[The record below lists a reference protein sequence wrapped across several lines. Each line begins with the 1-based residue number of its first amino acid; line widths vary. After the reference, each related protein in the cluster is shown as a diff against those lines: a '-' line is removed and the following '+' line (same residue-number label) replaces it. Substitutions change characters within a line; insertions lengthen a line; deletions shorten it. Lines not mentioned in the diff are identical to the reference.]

1 MASNATV
8 EQVHIE
14 TYEDTLRILAQ
25 QATSRIR
32 PWCME
37 RGVESGGHNWERLGS
52 QEAVAKTPVG
62 GPTGRNV
69 DTPEHNYPFTRRRST
84 PGTWH
89 TGDTVEPEDI
99 VKTLI
104 DPHSGIARAQM
115 MAMQRSIDDELLDAA
130 DRDADDGNGG
140 TVAFPAAQIVG
151 DGSVAIN
158 FDLTTAVTEKFM
170 DNDIDPDEPK
180 VMFISPAQARK
191 LLQLTEATSGDYNAA
206 KPLTSKGYVES
217 WMGYT
222 WVVSTRL
229 NSPAGGQVHCL
240 AMTRRALGL
249 QVNEEITAKVQ
260 EDPTISFAWRIY
272 CRATFGAV
280 RVEDE
285 HVVRLH
291 LSETI

>member
-14 TYEDTLRILAQ
+14 TYEDNVRFLAQ
-25 QATSRIR
+25 QIVSRVR
-32 PWCME
+32 PWCQE
-37 RGVESGGHNWERLGS
+37 RDTESGGHNWERVGTA
-52 QEAVAKTPVG
+52 EATAKTPIG

-69 DTPEHNYPFTRRRST
+69 ATPEDNYPFTRRRST

-89 TGDTVEPEDI
+89 TGDTTEPEDI
-99 VKTLI
+99 VKILI
-104 DPHSGIARAQM
+104 DANGSIARSQAYAM
-115 MAMQRSIDDELLDAA
+115 MRSIDDELFDAA
-130 DRDADDGNGG
+130 ERDADDGNGG
-140 TVAFPAAQIVG
+140 TVSFPAAQELG
-151 DGSVAIN
+151 DGSLSIT
-158 FDLTTAVTEKFM
+158 FDSVTATTEKFM
-170 DNDIDPDEPK
+170 DNDIDPDMDK
-180 VMFISPAQARK
+180 AYFISPAQARK

-229 NSPAGGQVHCL
+229 NAPAANEVHCL
-240 AMTRRALGL
+240 AMTRMAIGM
-249 QVNEEITAKVQ
+249 QVNESVTARVQ

-272 CRATFGAV
+272 CRSTFGGV

-285 HVVRLH
+285 HIVKNH
-291 LSETI
+291 LTDII